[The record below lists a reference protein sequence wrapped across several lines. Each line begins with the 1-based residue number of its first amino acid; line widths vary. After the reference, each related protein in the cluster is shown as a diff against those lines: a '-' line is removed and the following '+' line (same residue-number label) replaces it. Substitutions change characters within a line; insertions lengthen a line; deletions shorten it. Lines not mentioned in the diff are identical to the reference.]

1 MLTPSE
7 EQGLAVKRLETRVR
21 RAFETLTAAE
31 QSQLLAR
38 IHSEARE
45 RHLFYLREGKVDI
58 VPLFPVPLV
67 AVPEQVAY
75 LHSVSQTIHRALKR
89 LPELY
94 LKDGRVR
101 ELLRLPDAE
110 EAWLRELWSARHLE
124 DNPVFGRLDA
134 VVNFTS
140 SHWKET
146 LKFLEPNLGGIGG
159 LHLLPMA
166 DRVIEGTTVPALHA
180 VDAGLQLM
188 RNVDVRDQLMEYLL
202 EHLEALG
209 RPFRTL
215 CFIEPKFAGSGP
227 EEQVAL
233 AEYFRQHYGI
243 RVFHADPSELREKDG
258 EVLFGDALIDI
269 GYRDYEV
276 KDLLELQASGVD
288 VSPMRT
294 LLRENRMV
302 SSIAAELDAKSCFEV
317 FTTPEL
323 VQAHFSSEERQVF
336 RRHVLWTRLLSE
348 RTTLLPDGQ
357 VGALLEYARPM
368 RETLVLKPNRDYGGH
383 GILLGASVEEPEWN
397 QALDR
402 ALADREQRWVLQQV
416 TPLPVHD
423 FPVLADDGQVRME
436 PFYAVLGLVTTP
448 LGVALLG
455 RASQKQVVNVAQ
467 RGGIFSVLVAS
478 RPGASGGER
487 RGPRGAHKK

>member
-1 MLTPSE
+1 MLTPAE
-7 EQGLAVKRLETRVR
+7 ELGLAVKRLDTRVR
-21 RAFETLTAAE
+21 RAFDTLTAEE
-31 QSQLLAR
+31 QARLLER
-38 IHSEARE
+38 IRGESLEH
-45 RHLFYLREGKVDI
+45 HLFYLREGRPEV
-58 VPLFPVPLV
+58 VPLFALPLV
-67 AVPEQVAY
+67 ALHEQVAY
-75 LHSVSQTIHRALKR
+75 VHSITQTLHRALKR

-94 LKDGRVR
+94 LKDPRVR
-101 ELLRLPDAE
+101 EILRLPDAE
-110 EAWLRELWSARHLE
+110 EAWLRELWSERHLE

-134 VVNFTS
+134 VVDFTS
-140 SHWKET
+140 PQWKET

-159 LHLLPMA
+159 LHLVPMA
-166 DRVIEGTTVPALHA
+166 DHVVASVTVPALRE
-180 VDAGLQLM
+180 VDPTLQLE
-188 RNVDVRDQLMEYLL
+188 RNVDVRHQLMEYLL

-227 EEQVAL
+227 EEQAAVA
-233 AEYFRQHYGI
+233 EFFRTHYQI
-243 RVFHADPSELREKDG
+243 RVFHVDPTELREHGG
-258 EVLFGDALIDI
+258 EVLFGDEIIDI

-302 SSIAAELDAKSCFEV
+302 SSISAELDAKSCFEI

-336 RRHVLWTRLLSE
+336 RRHVLWTRLLAA
-348 RTTLLPDGQ
+348 RQTLLPDGY
-357 VGALLEYARPM
+357 VGELLEYAHHA
-368 RETLVLKPNRDYGGH
+368 RESLVLKPNRDYGGH
-383 GILLGASVEEPEWN
+383 GVILGGSVSEQEWS

-402 ALADREQRWVLQQV
+402 ALASGEQQRWVVQQV
-416 TPLPVHD
+416 TPIPVRN
-423 FPVLADDGQVRME
+423 FPVLPAEGGPVQLE
-436 PFYAVLGLVTTP
+436 PFYTVMGFATTP

-467 RGGIFSVLVAS
+467 RGGIFSTLVGH
-478 RPGASGGER
+478 PGQA
-487 RGPRGAHKK
+487 PT

>member
-7 EQGLAVKRLETRVR
+7 EFGLITHRLDARVR
-21 RAFETLTAAE
+21 RAFDTLPAEE
-31 QSQLLAR
+31 QSRLLER
-38 IHSEARE
+38 IHGEARE
-45 RHLFYLREGKVDI
+45 RHLFYLRDGKADV
-58 VPLFPVPLV
+58 VPLFALPLV
-67 AVPEQVAY
+67 ALPEQVSY
-75 LHSVSQTIHRALKR
+75 LHSVTQTLHRALKR

-94 LKDGRVR
+94 LKDERVR

-110 EAWLRELWSARHLE
+110 EAWLRELWSERHRD

-134 VVNFTS
+134 VVDFNS
-140 SHWKET
+140 GHWKET

-166 DRVIEGTTVPALHA
+166 DRVLESTTVPQLRT

-209 RPFRTL
+209 RPLRTL

-233 AEYFRQHYGI
+233 AEYFRRHYGI
-243 RVFHADPSELREKDG
+243 RVFHADPSELRMKDG
-258 EVLFGDALIDI
+258 EVLFGDEVIDI

-288 VSPMRT
+288 VTPMRT
-294 LLRENRMV
+294 LLRDNRMV

-323 VQAHFSSEERQVF
+323 VHEHFTSEERQAF
-336 RRHVLWTRLLSE
+336 RRHVLWTRLLG
-348 RTTLLPDGQ
+348 RRRTLLPDGHT
-357 VGALLEYARPM
+357 GGLWEYAHHM

-383 GILLGASVEEPEWN
+383 GILLGSSVSEKEWTE
-397 QALDR
+397 ALDK
-402 ALADREQRWVLQQV
+402 ALAGGEQRWVLQQV
-416 TPLPVHD
+416 TTLPVHD
-423 FPVLADDGQVRME
+423 FPMRGGDGRVRSE
-436 PFYAVLGLVTTP
+436 SFYAVMGLVSTP
-448 LGVALLG
+448 LGVAMLG

-467 RGGIFSVLVAS
+467 RGGIFSVFVAS
-478 RPGASGGER
+478 PGVGT
-487 RGPRGAHKK
+487 